1 MGEGWVVL
9 GNPSEEIARHVAWDL
24 LALPA
29 PQVRALPARQVAV
42 VLPRS
47 REPQREVYLQACE
60 RDHVPVVR
68 RPSGGGA
75 VVLGPGVVTVSALAP
90 LSGPRNTSQLFVRF
104 CGLVSRALQRLGVPP
119 LELRGVS
126 DLCLGD
132 RKLVGSSL
140 RLLLHSVLFQASV
153 LVEADLSLLDRYL
166 PFPSRAPDYRQGRPH
181 RDFVTTLAQA
191 GFPITP
197 EAVATA
203 LEHEFCAALASDG
216 GSG

>member
-9 GNPSEEIARHVAWDL
+9 GNPSEEIAQHVAWDL
-24 LALPA
+24 VMLPA
-29 PQVRALPARQVAV
+29 PQVRALPATEVAV

-47 REPQREVYLQACE
+47 REPQREVFLKACE

-104 CGLVSRALQRLGVPP
+104 CDLVSRALQRLDVPT
-119 LELRGVS
+119 LQLRGVS

-132 RKLVGSSL
+132 RKVVGSSL
-140 RLLLHSVLFQASV
+140 RLLLNSVLFQASV
-153 LVEADLSLLDRYL
+153 LVDADLLLLERYL

-181 RDFVTTLAQA
+181 REFVTTLAQA
-191 GFPITP
+191 GFPIAP
-197 EAVATA
+197 EAVAAA
-203 LEHEFCAALASDG
+203 LKHEFCQALASDG

>member
-1 MGEGWVVL
+1 MGEEWVVL
-9 GNPSEEIARHVAWDL
+9 GEPPLELAQHAAWDL

-29 PQVRALPARQVAV
+29 PQVRALPVTHVAV

-47 REPQREVYLQACE
+47 RKPHREVYLERCE

-75 VVLGPGVVTVSALAP
+75 VVLAPGVVTVSALAP
-90 LSGPRNTSQLFVRF
+90 LSGPRSTSQVFAGF
-104 CGLVSRALQRLGVPP
+104 CSLVAQALQRLGVPM

-132 RKLVGSSL
+132 RKVAGSSL
-140 RLLLHSVLFQASV
+140 RLLFNTVLFQASV
-153 LVEADLSLLDRYL
+153 LVDADLSLLERYL

-181 RDFVTTLAQA
+181 RDFVITLAQA
-191 GFPITP
+191 GFPLKV
-197 EAVATA
+197 EAVAA
-203 LEHEFCAALASDG
+203 SLQQVFRAALASGG